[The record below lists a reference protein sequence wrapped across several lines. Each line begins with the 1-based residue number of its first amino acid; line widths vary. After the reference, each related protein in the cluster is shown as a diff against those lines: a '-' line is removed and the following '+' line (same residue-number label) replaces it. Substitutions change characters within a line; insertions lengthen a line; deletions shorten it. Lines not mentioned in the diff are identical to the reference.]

1 LRRYEIFI
9 VPNISYSE
17 AQLNITSEDIH
28 IYGSP
33 FTVNIRPG
41 PYSLRDSEWI
51 EWNGGP
57 LGKHCLINIDCNVKF
72 TLKDRNKNIVNV
84 PYVLSSD
91 DADIVMIGPQGT
103 LYIKDID
110 NT

>member
-1 LRRYEIFI
+1 VLRQYEIFI
-9 VPNISYSE
+9 TPNISFSE
-17 AQLNITSEDIH
+17 AQLNITSESIH
-28 IYGSP
+28 IFGSP

-41 PYSLRDSEWI
+41 PYSLSESEWI

-57 LGKHCLINIDCNVKF
+57 IGKKCLINIECNIKF

-91 DADIVMIGPQGT
+91 DADIVMIGP
-103 LYIKDID
+103 
-110 NT
+110 

>member
-1 LRRYEIFI
+1 LQVESSYNKVLRRYEIFI

-28 IYGSP
+28 IFGSP
-33 FTVNIRPG
+33 FTVKIRPG
-41 PYSLRDSEWI
+41 PYSLKDSEWI

-57 LGKHCLINIDCNVKF
+57 LGKKCVINIDCNIKF
-72 TLKDRNKNIVNV
+72 TLKDRNHNIVNE

-91 DADIVMIGPQGT
+91 DADIVMIGP
-103 LYIKDID
+103 
-110 NT
+110 

>member
-9 VPNISYSE
+9 VPNISYNS

-28 IYGSP
+28 IFGSP
-33 FTVNIRPG
+33 FTENIRPG
-41 PYSLRDSEWI
+41 PYSLKHSEWI

-57 LGKHCLINIDCNVKF
+57 LGKNCLINIECNIKF
-72 TLKDRNKNIVNV
+72 TLKDRNGNIVTE

-91 DADIVMIGPQGT
+91 DADIVMYGP
-103 LYIKDID
+103 
-110 NT
+110 